1 MPRRARAP
9 SQILATVMFTDIVG
23 STEMAASLG
32 DRDWKRL
39 LAKHHAIMRKELKR
53 HRGREMDTAGDGFF
67 NTFEQPGDAI
77 ACAVAVSERLEPLG
91 VHIRAGVHMGQVE
104 VDGPKV
110 QGIAVNIGARV
121 MSKAGDDEV
130 LVSSTV
136 RDALAGAEVQ
146 FEDRGT
152 TELKGVPGE
161 WRLFVVEKSPQL
173 IAAALGTEPVAAPE
187 PVGVESVPRP
197 PWIRRPASWAI
208 LAVGLVT
215 VVAVV
220 VVATRSR
227 GGDDFTPVIDSV
239 VRLDPSSGAV
249 EGGAEVGSF
258 PMGVAATDGF
268 LWVADSGGGTIT
280 QVDTTGS
287 AAPKSVGIKVTGDP
301 FGVAAGDDSVWV
313 SLGGQGGDLVR
324 VDLDGTIQPGIPVGT
339 GYGGI
344 EFGAGSVWLVNADQA
359 TLTMVDPVTEGR
371 TPFPLEGAEQPLDL
385 VIEGDSIWITDGLG
399 KQVLQFDQGSGEVV
413 DHVDLDGAPSGI
425 ALGGGSLWITM
436 PEDDAVVRIDPAQ
449 QLRLN
454 TIDHICDNP
463 RGIASGEDS
472 VWVTCTND
480 GVVAQISTTQG
491 TVVRRVDLGD
501 GLSPEGVVVTDDG
514 VWVTIHAR

>member
-1 MPRRARAP
+1 MPRRAKAP

-39 LAKHHAIMRKELKR
+39 LAKHHAIMRRELKR

-161 WRLFVVEKSPQL
+161 WRLFAVEKSPQL
-173 IAAALGTEPVAAPE
+173 IAAALGTEPVVAPE
-187 PVGVESVPRP
+187 PSGGEPAARP
-197 PWIRRPASWAI
+197 PWIRRPSSWAVLGI
-208 LAVGLVT
+208 GLVAAIT
-215 VVAVV
+215 IA

-227 GGDDFTPVIDSV
+227 GGDTFTPVIDSV

-249 EGGAEVGSF
+249 NGGALVGSF
-258 PMGVAATDGF
+258 PMGLAEDAGSI
-268 LWVADSGGGTIT
+268 WVADSLGGTIT
-280 QVDTTGS
+280 KADTATFQETSFG
-287 AAPKSVGIKVTGDP
+287 TNTDGDP
-301 FGVAAGDDSVWV
+301 WDVATGEESIWV
-313 SLGGQGGDLVR
+313 SLAGSGRELLRYDT
-324 VDLDGTIQPGIPVGT
+324 DGAVIDTIPIGT
-339 GYGGI
+339 GYGGVA
-344 EFGAGSVWLVNADQA
+344 FGEDTVWLANADDA
-359 TLTMVDPVTEGR
+359 LLASVDPVSRKLTR
-371 TPFPLEGAEQPLDL
+371 FPLEGAERPQDL
-385 VIEGDSIWITDGLG
+385 AIDGDSIWITDDLG
-399 KQVLQFDQGSGEVV
+399 SQLLRFDIQTEGVTPIA
-413 DHVDLDGAPSGI
+413 LDGPPSGI
-425 ALGGGSLWITM
+425 ASGDGSVWVTI
-436 PEDDAVVRIDPAQ
+436 PEQDAVVRIDPEFG
-449 QLRLN
+449 RPVD
-454 TIDHICDNP
+454 TIEGVCDGP
-463 RGIASGEDS
+463 RGIAIGRGS
-472 VWVTCTND
+472 VWVACSND
-480 GVVAQISTTQG
+480 GVIARIDMAND
-491 TVVRRVDLGD
+491 RVTHREALGSN
-501 GLSPEGVVVTDDG
+501 LSPEGVVVTDDG